1 MFYSGELEVTRW
13 IFPQTEEVNSEDH
26 GPCICGRCPDSITG
40 NFLFASIWRSGMWAK
55 KDKRKLLLRGSI
67 ADIVGIPPISIG
79 THLIKVFHPFQ
90 LPA

>member
-13 IFPQTEEVNSEDH
+13 RFPQTGEVNSEDH
-26 GPCICGRCPDSITG
+26 GSSICGRCYDSIPG
-40 NFLFASIWRSGMWAK
+40 NFLFPSIWRSGIWAK

-79 THLIKVFHPFQ
+79 THHIKVLHLFQ